1 MVHGLGFFN
10 IKPRVRKWELS
21 SITGMIGMLL
31 RPAADLVDGSKWR
44 EMPFATYCHS
54 MDCSVLPKRYADNL
68 SVS

>member
-1 MVHGLGFFN
+1 MVGGLGFFN
-10 IKPRVRKWELS
+10 IKPRVRNWELF

-31 RPAADLVDGSKWR
+31 RPTADLVDGSRWR

-54 MDCSVLPKRYADNL
+54 MYCSVVLKRYADNV